1 MTGSEP
7 RILSIHFKDNRIDA
21 IDGGIVD
28 EGSKWILLAAVRGGA
43 RRNGHVLIRRKH
55 VRKMV
60 PVGKFTNLAATVV
73 GSWPPAPLVDADG
86 NSVDLD
92 LDHGHLDLAE
102 LSRTA
107 PVLGF
112 HYERRKG
119 EGLVDGVPVDFEN
132 DDDAALRFRI
142 VTDDGRVHS
151 SVTELKRSA
160 LIALEIGSSRLA
172 KLAAK
177 MNEEKSEPAA
187 STVVENSE
195 EIISA
200 SKVVPVK
207 STPFLI
213 RLANFK
219 DVPGIQALHQRGGFA
234 PPSPRF
240 LERVMADENSMVIV
254 AVDLEDHVV
263 AWAKTNYIPASV
275 AEPAGYYLTGVRVDD
290 RHRRIGLAREMA
302 AARLAWLRRRTVTVY
317 ASVPAP
323 NQPARRYLSAVGFTE
338 IPRATPRTSPT
349 DSVLLELDFTDEA
362 AL

>member
-1 MTGSEP
+1 
-7 RILSIHFKDNRIDA
+7 
-21 IDGGIVD
+21 
-28 EGSKWILLAAVRGGA
+28 
-43 RRNGHVLIRRKH
+43 LIRRKH

-60 PVGKFTNLAATVV
+60 PVGKFTNLAAAVV
-73 GSWPPAPLVDADG
+73 GSWPPAPPVDADG

-132 DDDAALRFRI
+132 DDDAALCFRI

-160 LIALEIGSSRLA
+160 LIALEIGSSRLV

-177 MNEEKSEPAA
+177 MNEANSEPAA
-187 STVVENSE
+187 STV

-200 SKVVPVK
+200 SKAVPVK

-240 LERVMADENSMVIV
+240 LERVMVDENSMVIV

-290 RHRRIGLAREMA
+290 QHRRIGLAREMA
-302 AARLAWLRRRTVTVY
+302 AARLAWLRRRTDTVY

>member
-7 RILSIHFKDNRIDA
+7 RILSIHIKDNRIDA

-92 LDHGHLDLAE
+92 LDHSHLDLAV

-119 EGLVDGVPVDFEN
+119 EGLVDGIPVDFEY
-132 DDDAALRFRI
+132 DDAALRFRI

-160 LIALEIGSSRLA
+160 LIALEIGSSRLV

-177 MNEEKSEPAA
+177 MSEEKSEPAT
-187 STVVENSE
+187 STE

-200 SKVVPVK
+200 SKAVPVK

-254 AVDLEDHVV
+254 AVDPEDHVV

-290 RHRRIGLAREMA
+290 QHRRIGLAREMA
-302 AARLAWLRRRTVTVY
+302 AARLAWLRRRTDTVY

-323 NQPARRYLSAVGFTE
+323 NQPARRYLSVVGFTE

>member
-132 DDDAALRFRI
+132 DDDAALCFRI

-160 LIALEIGSSRLA
+160 LIALEIGSSRLV

-177 MNEEKSEPAA
+177 MNEANSEPAA
-187 STVVENSE
+187 STV

-200 SKVVPVK
+200 SKAVPVK

-290 RHRRIGLAREMA
+290 QHRRIGLAREMA
-302 AARLAWLRRRTVTVY
+302 AARLAWLRRRTDTVY

>member
-187 STVVENSE
+187 STV

-200 SKVVPVK
+200 SKAVPVK

-290 RHRRIGLAREMA
+290 QHRRIGLAREMA
-302 AARLAWLRRRTVTVY
+302 AARLAWLRRRTDTVY

-338 IPRATPRTSPT
+338 IPRATPRTRPT
-349 DSVLLELDFTDEA
+349 DSVLLELDFTNEA

>member
-132 DDDAALRFRI
+132 DDDAALCFRI

-160 LIALEIGSSRLA
+160 LIALEIGSSRLV

-177 MNEEKSEPAA
+177 MNEANSEPAA
-187 STVVENSE
+187 STV

-200 SKVVPVK
+200 SKAVPVK

-240 LERVMADENSMVIV
+240 LERVMVDENSMVIV

-290 RHRRIGLAREMA
+290 QHRRIGLAREMA
-302 AARLAWLRRRTVTVY
+302 AARLAWLRRRTDTVY

>member
-28 EGSKWILLAAVRGGA
+28 EGSKWILLAAVRDGA

-119 EGLVDGVPVDFEN
+119 DGLVDGIPVDFEY
-132 DDDAALRFRI
+132 DDAALRFRI

-160 LIALEIGSSRLA
+160 LIALEIGSSRLV

-177 MNEEKSEPAA
+177 MSEANSETAA
-187 STVVENSE
+187 NTE

-200 SKVVPVK
+200 SKAVPVK

-254 AVDLEDHVV
+254 AVDPEDHVV

-302 AARLAWLRRRTVTVY
+302 AARLAWLRRRTDTVY

>member
-102 LSRTA
+102 LSRIA

-132 DDDAALRFRI
+132 DDADLRFRI

-160 LIALEIGSSRLA
+160 LIALEIGSSRLL

-177 MNEEKSEPAA
+177 MREANSEPAA
-187 STVVENSE
+187 STV

-200 SKVVPVK
+200 SKAVPVK

-254 AVDLEDHVV
+254 AVDPEDHVV

-290 RHRRIGLAREMA
+290 QHRRIGLAREMA
-302 AARLAWLRRRTVTVY
+302 AARLAWLRRRTDTVY